1 MQAEQTDFK
10 FTYSTM
16 GQGDSDAFHGDFD
29 AGVEEARQKA
39 GATYPNFIADEAREA
54 NSYNDDISPTDRNLI
69 LGYFANGTA
78 DDTRDAIQAAKSAY
92 RTWSEDWHERVR
104 ILRAAADLISERKYF
119 FAAVMCLEVGKS
131 RLEAMGDTEEAA
143 DLIRYYCQQMEDAN
157 GFFKR
162 MGQLSPDEH
171 VVSVLRPFGVWAV
184 IAPFNFPLALS
195 AGMSAGALVAGN
207 TVVYKPSSDA
217 PWTGVLLYDV
227 FREAGLPAG
236 VFNYVNGPGS
246 VVGEELVTNPD
257 VDGIVF
263 TGSKEVGMSAY
274 HRFSPEYPKPCV
286 TEMGGK
292 NPAIVTANADAEL
305 AAEGVMRSVVGLS
318 GQKCSACS
326 RVYVHP
332 SLEGE
337 FLDRLV
343 EKTRAVV
350 IGDPSER
357 GVFLGPLVNESA
369 YQTYQGAV
377 EVARRD
383 GTILSGGNTLSD
395 PPFDR
400 GYFVEP
406 TIVTG
411 LPMDHELFYKELFVP
426 FVTVGVVETLE
437 EAVDLS
443 NRSEYGLTAGV
454 YSSDPDEV
462 EWFFNHIESGVCY
475 ANRRSGATTGAWP
488 GVQAFCGWKGS
499 GSTGKGGCGPYYV
512 QQFMREQS
520 RTIVE
525 ASI

>member
-1 MQAEQTDFK
+1 MQAEPTDFK

-16 GQGDSDAFHGDFD
+16 GQGDSDVFHDDFD

-39 GATYPNFIADEAREA
+39 GATYPNFIADEAWDA
-54 NSYNDDISPTDRNLI
+54 KTYIDDVSPTDVHLV
-69 LGYFANGTA
+69 LGRFASASAN
-78 DDTRDAIQAAKSAY
+78 DTRDAIRAAKTAF
-92 RTWSEDWHERVR
+92 RPWSEDWRERIR
-104 ILRAAADLISERKYF
+104 ILRTAADLISSRKYF
-119 FAAVMCLEVGKS
+119 LAAVMCLEVGKS

-143 DLIRYYCQQMEDAN
+143 DLIRYYCQQMEDAD
-157 GFFKR
+157 GFFR
-162 MGQLSPDEH
+162 QMGQLSPDEN

-195 AGMSAGALVAGN
+195 AGMAAGALVAGN

-217 PWTGVLLYDV
+217 PWTGMLLYEAL
-227 FREAGLPAG
+227 REAGLPAG
-236 VFNYVNGPGS
+236 VFNYIHGPGS
-246 VVGEELVTNPD
+246 VVGEELVSNPD

-263 TGSKEVGMSAY
+263 TGSKEVGMRAY
-274 HRFSPEYPKPCV
+274 RSFSVDYPKPCI

-292 NPAIVTANADAEL
+292 NPTIITASADPEL
-305 AAEGVMRSVVGLS
+305 AAEGVMRSFVGLG

-326 RVYVHP
+326 RVYVHR
-332 SLEGE
+332 SLETE
-337 FLDRLV
+337 FLNHLI
-343 EKTRAVV
+343 EKTKAVE
-350 IGDPSER
+350 IGDPSHR
-357 GVFLGPLVNESA
+357 GVYLGPLVNESA
-369 YQTYQGAV
+369 YKTFQDAV
-377 EVARRD
+377 ELARRD
-383 GTILSGGNTLSD
+383 GKILAGGNLLEN

-411 LPMDHELFYKELFVP
+411 LPADHELIYKELFVP
-426 FVTVGVVETLE
+426 FVTVSVVESLE
-437 EAVDLS
+437 EAVGLS
-443 NRSEYGLTAGV
+443 NQSEYGLTAGV
-454 YSSDPDEV
+454 YTGDPDEV

-520 RTIVE
+520 RTVVE